1 MALLEQL
8 PGYLGLAFRR
18 GDDFTTTIDFDFAT
32 TGFSWSAQIR
42 SPITGEAVQAIT
54 VANTNTATGLVTI
67 SLTDEQTEELPA
79 GTWGWTLVGTV
90 GGLTRTYYSGFVE
103 VV

>member
-1 MALLEQL
+1 MALFEQL

-18 GDDFTTTIDFDFAT
+18 GDDFTTTVDFNIPT

-54 VANTNTATGLVTI
+54 VANTNTAAGVITL
-67 SLTDEQTEELPA
+67 SLTDTQTDSLPA

-90 GGLTRTYYSGFVE
+90 SGVTRTYFSGFVE